1 MNSSRNK
8 KTKESDRYNLLDEV
22 LRNKPFYEAKALTRY
37 IDTRSFMRRMLKA
50 RSDAAEALQR
60 DVEPEAFDQIKRD
73 LDELSDYEHTF
84 YFACGLFKA
93 YQMYMQ
99 AALPDFSAIR
109 EDAVMETERL
119 YAQSD
124 FEDRL
129 LALRDIACLTGA
141 LKTESEGDP
150 VANYSALCYRV
161 MTESNIYHF
170 TYGLEYGIRACKLFD
185 DRYNEDAQTLSSL
198 YDRLD
203 ITDER

>member
-1 MNSSRNK
+1 MIDKQN
-8 KTKESDRYNLLDEV
+8 RYNLLDEV
-22 LRNKPFYEAKALTRY
+22 LRDKPFYEAKALTRY

-60 DVEPEAFDQIKRD
+60 YVEPEAFDQIKRN

-93 YQMYMQ
+93 YQMYLQ
-99 AALPDFSAIR
+99 AALPDLSTTH
-109 EDAVMETERL
+109 EDVVMETERL
-119 YAQSD
+119 HAQSD

-141 LKTESEGDP
+141 LKTKSEGDP
-150 VANYSALCYRV
+150 VANYSVQCYRV
-161 MTESNIYHF
+161 MMESNIYHF

-185 DRYNEDAQTLSSL
+185 DRYNEDAQMVRSL

-203 ITDER
+203 ITDKK